1 MLPPSSGIS
10 GSEIKDIRRP
20 GGEMWSVLYDVTV
33 RRDRTPWSVA
43 RDGGRHD
50 GREDEGQIGVA
61 VRVSGAWSVKRN
73 WAL

>member
-1 MLPPSSGIS
+1 
-10 GSEIKDIRRP
+10 
-20 GGEMWSVLYDVTV
+20 MWSVLCGVTV
-33 RRDRTPWSVA
+33 CFDRTPWSVA

-61 VRVSGAWSVKRN
+61 LRVSGAWSVRRN